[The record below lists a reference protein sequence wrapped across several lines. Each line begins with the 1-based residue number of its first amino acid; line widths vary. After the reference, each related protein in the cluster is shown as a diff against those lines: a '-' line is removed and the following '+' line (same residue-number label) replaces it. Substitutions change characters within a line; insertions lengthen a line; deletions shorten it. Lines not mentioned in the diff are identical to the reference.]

1 VRSVTELTEGDL
13 GRTIRVQGRN
23 PMDNVE
29 GEVVRA
35 RFEYEVDGCDMMLSI
50 LYHDDIGEFLD
61 GDVYGVVE

>member
-13 GRTIRVQGRN
+13 GRTIVVQGRN

-35 RFEYEVDGCDMMLSI
+35 RFGYGVDGCDMRFAI

-61 GDVYGVVE
+61 GDVFEVVE